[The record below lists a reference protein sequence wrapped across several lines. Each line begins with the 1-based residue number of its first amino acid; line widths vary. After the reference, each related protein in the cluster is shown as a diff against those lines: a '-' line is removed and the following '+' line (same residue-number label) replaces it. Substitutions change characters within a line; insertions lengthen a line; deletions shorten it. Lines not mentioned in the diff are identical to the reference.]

1 MHPPTAVTG
10 APAPSLSVTYRVTAA
25 EAYRVRRMLLPRWI
39 TLAIALGIGLFLVA
53 GIGLL
58 LSGLPALGT
67 GFVVGGIAALATRPL
82 MRWWQL
88 RRISKVLAKLP
99 HPVVVT
105 VDAHGFH
112 VTSGQSSSLIDWSDI
127 VSVDLR
133 GDFVWVQ
140 GRVRPIYV
148 IPRRS
153 FGDAADV
160 DRFVAAARGYLARP
174 AA

>member
-1 MHPPTAVTG
+1 M
-10 APAPSLSVTYRVTAA
+10 TAA
-25 EAYRVRRMLLPRWI
+25 EAYRVGRMLLPRWI
-39 TLAIALGIGLFLVA
+39 TLAIGLGIALLLVA

-58 LSGLPALGT
+58 VSGHPALGT
-67 GFVVGGIAALATRPL
+67 GFVAGGLGALATRPL
-82 MRWWQL
+82 VRWWQM
-88 RRISKVLAKLP
+88 RRIAAVLAKVP
-99 HPVVVT
+99 EPVAVMI
-105 VDAHGFH
+105 DANGIH
-112 VTSGQSSSLIDWSDI
+112 VSRGHSSSVLDWSDI

-140 GRVRPIYV
+140 GRVRPVCV

-160 DRFVAAARGYLARP
+160 DRFVTAAQGHLARS